1 MLETLKTW
9 KLLKLD
15 CILHYK
21 INMRLCG
28 QGIEHYGLRVM
39 CLVVKLTGDV
49 SCDCGFDVT

>member
-9 KLLKLD
+9 KLLKLN

-39 CLVVKLTGDV
+39 CLVVKLTRDV